1 MRWLCDENVPRLLVD
16 ALRQKGHDV
25 VWIGEL
31 SPGIG
36 DPDVLAL
43 ALRERRICL
52 TFDKDFGE
60 LAAIR
65 TLPSGSGVVLL
76 RMTLFRCGTWTNQDA
91 AAVAAIGRR
100 RLPHGKAAHVAESRP
115 PWHLTRNMV

>member
-1 MRWLCDENVPRLLVD
+1 MTMRWLCDENVPRLLVD

-76 RMTLFRCGTWTNQDA
+76 RMKVGPTA
-91 AAVAAIGRR
+91 ESIASIVALLGSRSDWAGHFSLVEPGRIRMR
-100 RLPHGKAAHVAESRP
+100 RLWPR
-115 PWHLTRNMV
+115 